1 MRMDP
6 NRAQTGIERG
16 TSCPQCFLPDRFRRI
31 QQACVRFFVRTK
43 HQRISDRNG
52 HGVGH
57 DGTAS
62 RAWLGRR
69 ATEPRHAVSDGLF
82 PEAKASGGASVWLLW
97 WFSGKPRFLLG
108 ARVGKGGWH
117 TSSRAGRRTGLGR
130 TPPWAGRRDG
140 FFPEAKA
147 SGGASV
153 WRLWWFSGKP
163 RFLLGATVGRGGWHT
178 TLRAVRRTA
187 GRVLRVLLS
196 KMTCLAKGT
205 KGLQGA
211 SGRNT
216 AWFSEFGGGGD
227 GGGGTNRSDAGLNL
241 SGSWQQGHS
250 ATYNTPSRI

>member
-1 MRMDP
+1 MPSLLQPVTYGGKPKAQWWRHS
-6 NRAQTGIERG
+6 RAKGVAHSSQHWWAWRRG
-16 TSCPQCFLPDRFRRI
+16 
-31 QQACVRFFVRTK
+31 A
-43 HQRISDRNG
+43 
-52 HGVGH
+52 VGH

-108 ARVGKGGWH
+108 ATVGKGGWH

-227 GGGGTNRSDAGLNL
+227 GGGTNRSDAGLNL